1 VRAHCRPA
9 EAALPRSVG
18 RAVPLCAGA
27 LALLALAAAVGPSDA
42 GAAKRKADPL
52 SLGAVA
58 PRPAAGP
65 VRDRVIHG
73 EPGTLRLASAAAST
87 GVYQDQDGHSV
98 RVQVSDAYA
107 DPDIRAQE
115 LVNFLGTLL
124 HTDEMNQLTASL
136 VTPRELRR
144 VCGRGAL
151 ACYFPDP
158 EEIVVSAEDGG
169 PNDPPREF
177 LIAHE
182 YGHHLAANRSNSPWT
197 ALERGTKRWS
207 THEDICRGIKR
218 RKIRPG
224 FYFEN
229 PGEAFAESFAF
240 YHFPNVIKWIWDIP
254 RPDQGSYDAIL
265 ADVRFPWTR
274 RTASGWSGRL
284 GKEHRKE
291 IRRLETPLDGRLKVK
306 LDGPPGADFD
316 LAVLGPNRGRVL
328 QRAVHP
334 GPDETLRYTVCG
346 NRSVRVVVHRFKGA
360 GEFEVTTAR
369 P

>member
-1 VRAHCRPA
+1 VRARYSQGG
-9 EAALPRSVG
+9 AAPWRSVG
-18 RAVPLCAGA
+18 RAVPACAAVVALIALCAAVAPGA
-27 LALLALAAAVGPSDA
+27 A
-42 GAAKRKADPL
+42 GAAPRKADPL
-52 SLGAVA
+52 SLGAVP

-73 EPGTLRLASAAAST
+73 EPGTLRRASAAAST

-98 RVQVSDAYA
+98 RVHVSGAYA
-107 DPDIRAQE
+107 NPDLRAQE

-124 HTDEMNQLTASL
+124 HAGEMNQLTASL
-136 VTPRELRR
+136 LTPAEIRR

-151 ACYFPDP
+151 ACYFPDA
-158 EEIVVSAEDGG
+158 EEIVVSGEDGG
-169 PNDPPREF
+169 PNEPPREF
-177 LIAHE
+177 VIAHE
-182 YGHHLAANRSNSPWT
+182 YGHHVAANRSNKPWT

-207 THEDICRGIKR
+207 THEGICRGIKQ

-240 YHFPNVIKWIWDIP
+240 YHFPDVIKWIWDIA
-254 RPDQGSYDAIL
+254 RPDQGSFDAIL
-265 ADVRFPWTR
+265 ADVRFPWAR
-274 RTASGWSGRL
+274 RTSSGWSGRL

-328 QRAVHP
+328 KRAVHP
-334 GPDETLRYTVCG
+334 GPDETLEYTVCG
-346 NRSVRVVVHRFKGA
+346 NRSVRIVVHRFKGA
-360 GEFEVTTAR
+360 GEFEVATAR